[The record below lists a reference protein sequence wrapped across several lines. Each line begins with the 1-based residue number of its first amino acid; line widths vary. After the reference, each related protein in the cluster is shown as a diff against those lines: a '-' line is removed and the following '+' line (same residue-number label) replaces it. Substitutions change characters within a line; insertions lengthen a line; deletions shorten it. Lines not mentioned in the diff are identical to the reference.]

1 MTYFGLKL
9 FATACFNIY
18 VGAQFQN
25 EIHKRFFIEYNKNLE
40 KMMKEQENAIIHAI
54 SNKK

>member
-1 MTYFGLKL
+1 MNYFGVKL

-18 VGAQFQN
+18 VGAQ
-25 EIHKRFFIEYNKNLE
+25 IHKSFFIEYNKNLE

-54 SNKK
+54 LNKK